1 MPHYHA
7 VVWLDHAEA
16 HVMHF
21 TSEDVEKF
29 SAHASDRHPHL
40 HHKRGSVGAG
50 HQAGEPHYFDRIA
63 ALLAGVGEILVVGPG
78 SAKLELVRHLD
89 RHQPELGAKVLGVE
103 TVDHPTD
110 AQVVAHARK
119 YFIAKDRMLG
129 HVK

>member
-21 TSEDVEKF
+21 TPEDVETF
-29 SAHASDRHPHL
+29 SAHASGKHPHL
-40 HHKRGSVGAG
+40 HHKRGSVGSG

-63 ALLAGVGEILVVGPG
+63 KLLEGAGEILVVGPG

-89 RHQPELGAKVLGVE
+89 KHQHVLGAKVVGVE
-103 TVDHPTD
+103 SADHPSD
-110 AQVVAHARK
+110 AQLVAHARK
-119 YFIAKDRMLG
+119 YFIAKDRMIG
-129 HVK
+129 NAG